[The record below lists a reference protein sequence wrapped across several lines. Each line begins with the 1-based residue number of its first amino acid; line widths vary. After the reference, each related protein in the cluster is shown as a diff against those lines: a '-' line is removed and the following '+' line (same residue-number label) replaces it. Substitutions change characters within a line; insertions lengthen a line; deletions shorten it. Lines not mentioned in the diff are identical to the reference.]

1 MFERYTE
8 KARRTIFF
16 ARYEASQYGSL
27 SIETEHLLLGLLREN
42 HALSRYRRPDSSAES
57 IRRRIEKEIKF
68 HEKIS
73 IAEDLP
79 LSPECKRALA
89 YGIEEAERL
98 NHASIATDHLLVGL
112 LREEK
117 CFAAKILK
125 EEGVEIQGVREEI
138 ARSGLTET
146 GGFAGGGVGIGRGGP
161 GIPRPPGVTFGREP
175 GMAWMPLLQ
184 DAARVLQLARHQA
197 VLRHSPAIETTD
209 LLMALTIEK
218 EIAERFLDS
227 ADRIRKGGE
236 ARPAPLGERVSEAEL
251 PFSEDCKEA
260 FNFAAEEAA
269 RLGQR
274 TGPAH
279 LLLGI
284 LRVNDCGA
292 AKILRDCGVT
302 AAEIRARLLPPPPPS
317 DPEQGRSY
325 V

>member
-16 ARYEASQYGSL
+16 ARYHASQYGSR

-42 HALSRYRRPDSSAES
+42 QALSRYLEPSSPVES
-57 IRRRIEKEIKF
+57 IRARIEADITPRPKV
-68 HEKIS
+68 S
-73 IAEDLP
+73 TAEDLP
-79 LSPECKRALA
+79 LSAECKRALA

-98 NHASIATDHLLVGL
+98 NHALIASDHLLVGL

-125 EEGVEIQGVREEI
+125 EEGVEIERVRGEI
-138 ARSGLTET
+138 ARSGLSET
-146 GGFAGGGVGIGRGGP
+146 GGFAVAGRPMGP
-161 GIPRPPGVTFGREP
+161 FGPMAPGTGRSMRW
-175 GMAWMPLLQ
+175 MAVLQ
-184 DAARVLQLARHQA
+184 DAGRVLHLARREAAQ
-197 VLRHSPAIETTD
+197 RHSAAIETTD
-209 LLMALTIEK
+209 LLMALTLEK
-218 EIAERFLDS
+218 EIAGRFLDS
-227 ADRIRKGGE
+227 TDRIRKDGE

-284 LRVNDCGA
+284 LRVDDCGA

-302 AAEIRARLLPPPPPS
+302 AAGIRARC
-317 DPEQGRSY
+317 
-325 V
+325 